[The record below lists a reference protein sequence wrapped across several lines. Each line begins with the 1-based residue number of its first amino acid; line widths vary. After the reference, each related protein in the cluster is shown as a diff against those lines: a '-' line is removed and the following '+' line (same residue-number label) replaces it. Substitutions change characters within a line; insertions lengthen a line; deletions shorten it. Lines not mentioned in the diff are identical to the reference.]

1 MLMGNDL
8 YKCWDINIRK
18 TNIYPYYEHTYLV
31 KMINGAKYG
40 ANSEEKHSKKNKK
53 PNIFLS
59 FLFFVIPLK
68 CSKKHHPQCKLN
80 KNNFII

>member
-1 MLMGNDL
+1 MGNDL

-59 FLFFVIPLK
+59 FLFFCYSTQMFKEASPTV
-68 CSKKHHPQCKLN
+68 
-80 KNNFII
+80 